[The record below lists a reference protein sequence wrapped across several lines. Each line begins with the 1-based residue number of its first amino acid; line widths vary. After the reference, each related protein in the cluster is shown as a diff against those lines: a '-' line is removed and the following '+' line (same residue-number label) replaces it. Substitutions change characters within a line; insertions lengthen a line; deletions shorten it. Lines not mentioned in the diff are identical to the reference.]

1 MTTALERLKLAAQRT
16 AQPATIAKPMSA
28 IEKLKA
34 KLAQQNTAA
43 NIALG
48 RVSLTHLTQAMV
60 TASNAQLKLEDSA
73 PSAPAQAPW
82 VWHEKQQEAINLAS
96 DGNSFCLI
104 GSAGTGK
111 TATEREII
119 RQACN
124 RIAADLNVS
133 LEKFIPS
140 EYVIVCAY
148 TRRAVRNTYKSLR
161 ELGTKYTDCCMTVH
175 KALQYM
181 PVWTEV
187 EDEYGNPTRTMRFE
201 PQVTADNPD
210 PKIQLIAIDEASML
224 GYQGLYRQLTEA
236 FPNAKFIYIGDLNQL
251 KPVMDDPTLAYKL
264 NDVPVVELTH
274 VYRQALTSPIV
285 AFQYDY
291 TLQGKVPTLQAIS
304 DYNKAKNGLSFF
316 QIPWKFQDAEAYART
331 IVAKYFKPSFQQG
344 LYDPEEAM
352 ILVPFNKKFGS
363 IIINRE
369 IAQFLGEHRGATVYE
384 IIAGSRKKYFAVGD
398 SVLHD
403 KRECTITAI
412 DINSKYSGLAPKMQ
426 SCDLS
431 REGHYVGVADAEESI
446 DILNAVDFVFSTDG
460 STETLDDEEDD
471 KRMALKACSHIIT
484 LVDKDTGTAEQ
495 VSTVGDINSMD
506 WSYCMTIHKSQGSE
520 WKKVYL
526 IAHSC
531 HSVALSR
538 ELLYTGMTRAA
549 EELVVCWSTGK
560 ATLMSESS
568 IGKAIL
574 RQDIKGKTW
583 REKAAAFGIKGEGL
597 LWRG

>member
-16 AQPATIAKPMSA
+16 AQPATVAKPMSA

-60 TASNAQLKLEDSA
+60 TASNAQLKLEDST

-181 PVWTEV
+181 PVWTEGV
-187 EDEYGNPTRTMRFE
+187 DEYGNPARTMRFE
-201 PQVTADNPD
+201 PQVTAENPD

-224 GYQGLYRQLTEA
+224 GYQGLYRQLVEA

-291 TLQGKVPTLQAIS
+291 TLQGKVPTLQAIA
-304 DYNKAKNGLSFF
+304 DYNKAKAGLSFF

-331 IVAKYFKPSFQQG
+331 IVAKYFKPSFHQG

-426 SCDLS
+426 SRDLS
-431 REGHYVGVADAEESI
+431 REGHYVGTADAEESI

-560 ATLMSESS
+560 ASLMSESS